1 METPDYLTAQ
11 NVVGPEG
18 LPESSRGRKPPVS
31 APPRAS
37 PGGAAEFEY
46 EFIFHHNSMKSAFT
60 LIELLVVAAIVA
72 ILIGLSLPVISQ
84 VKIATARAISV
95 RSLSQLMTGG
105 RLYLGDHNNQLW
117 PYQQDTTAGT
127 QWWFG
132 FETWQSQG
140 MPEGQRTC
148 DYSQGPLGP
157 YVIASGGIKTD
168 PAFLQ
173 YSPRLKPKY
182 QDGNYGYGY
191 NTVLAADSAGNP
203 RNALQVALPS
213 EMIVFATCAQVNTWE
228 APASPNNPMIEE
240 FYMIT
245 DSTAFATAHFRHG
258 GDALA
263 AFLDGSVR
271 ALSMA
276 TDMQPGSQNM
286 LIPSANIGRFN
297 PSYIRQAGW

>member
-1 METPDYLTAQ
+1 METPDYLTLA
-11 NVVGPEG
+11 NA
-18 LPESSRGRKPPVS
+18 L
-31 APPRAS
+31 
-37 PGGAAEFEY
+37 
-46 EFIFHHNSMKSAFT
+46 SMKRAFT
-60 LIELLVVAAIVA
+60 LIELLVVVAVVA
-72 ILIGLSLPVISQ
+72 ILISLSLPVIAK
-84 VKIATARAISV
+84 VKIATSRAISAH
-95 RSLSQLMTGG
+95 SLSQLSTAG
-105 RLYLGDHNNQLW
+105 RLYLSDHNNQLW
-117 PYQQDTTAGT
+117 PFEQPTTAGT
-127 QWWFG
+127 QWWYG

-191 NTVLAADSAGNP
+191 NTVLAADSSGNP
-203 RNALQVALPS
+203 RNALEVALPS
-213 EMIVFATCAQVNTWE
+213 EMIVFATCAQVNTFE

-240 FYMIT
+240 FYMIN
-245 DSTAFATAHFRHG
+245 DSTNMATAHFRHGG

-271 ALSMA
+271 TLNMA
-276 TDMQPGSQNM
+276 TDMQPGSQDM
-286 LIPSANIGRFN
+286 RIPSANIGRFN